1 MLQAYLVFIFFIS
14 TFSLTLANYNSVNTN
29 IRITHKIYIEA
40 PFFIFL
46 FSVFNYIEKRIK
58 MACRKL
64 GDTDVI
70 KKVGRRTY
78 KYNKVIINK

>member
-1 MLQAYLVFIFFIS
+1 MNI
-14 TFSLTLANYNSVNTN
+14 N
-29 IRITHKIYIEA
+29 IRHIHKIFTEA
-40 PFFIFL
+40 PFFL

>member
-1 MLQAYLVFIFFIS
+1 M
-14 TFSLTLANYNSVNTN
+14 
-29 IRITHKIYIEA
+29 
-40 PFFIFL
+40 
-46 FSVFNYIEKRIK
+46 FNYIEKRIK